1 MASLVTIADGNLSED
16 TISIGGLELG
26 VRLLIAATAERKKNG
41 GDDSTSKRAKT
52 TSSSSIGFVPDTP
65 IDKVVK
71 NDPERVNRVVERLRE
86 ELNYWRKSIIPDIGN
101 TGRLETMIKT
111 WMVRIVRA
119 ALGVPFDARWSSE
132 EFGYC
137 KIDVSKD
144 KVLNRLVM
152 LGRKN
157 TSSSV
162 PLPAFVEAVI
172 NCSSLHFK
180 IWQTYMKNANKPPC
194 GGGSMNSRFYPL
206 YRLVGFWDKIIN
218 NWYANYHDNVKRDS
232 MLAFVCSG
240 ASSSMF
246 KHSRISLCDECN
258 ERCMGIH
265 YPAETVNDQRISDYV
280 VKLFLELVLSPHIH
294 IEWKLEM
301 SKYLTSK
308 GIAMVSQAFG
318 AEEEKGSS
326 SRETVS
332 VVRKTGPFQPCAAR
346 FWDFCKSE
354 RPPHSVEYALITPE
368 PSSTPCLSSGAGVF
382 GSINAAYS
390 CLKVADSIPFKTL
403 KVLTKLKN
411 PSARRWIEEGSVLMF
426 NMYPLTVSNAP
437 VGYGRRTI
445 TNWKFKS
452 SFVSSIISSIVT
464 SRRRRRNAHDKGSRS
479 SDFLSEG
486 NGMTVKTVLFNCKNE
501 LDDVSGNRLF
511 DKILSFEGDL
521 LGGAITEQQLEKY
534 DTVNVCF
541 PRLTEECFSL
551 RDAEASTR
559 PPAKL

>member
-1 MASLVTIADGNLSED
+1 MASLIANGNLSED
-16 TISIGGLELG
+16 MISIDGLELG
-26 VRLLIAATAERKKNG
+26 IKLLSAYTAEGRKNG
-41 GDDSTSKRAKT
+41 CNNSTSKRAKT
-52 TSSSSIGFVPDTP
+52 TSSSICFVPDTP
-65 IDKVVK
+65 VDKVVK
-71 NDPERVNRVVERLRE
+71 NDPERVDRVVEHLRK
-86 ELNYWRKSIIPDIGN
+86 ELSYWRKSIIPDIGN

-111 WMVRIVRA
+111 WMLRIVRA
-119 ALGVPFDARWSSE
+119 ALCVPFDARWSPE
-132 EFGYC
+132 ELSYC

-144 KVLNRLVM
+144 KVLNRLIM
-152 LGRKN
+152 LGRKK
-157 TSSSV
+157 SV
-162 PLPAFVEAVI
+162 PHPAIVEAVI

-180 IWQTYMKNANKPPC
+180 IWQTFMKSANKP
-194 GGGSMNSRFYPL
+194 GSINNRFYPL
-206 YRLVGFWDKIIN
+206 YRLISFWDKIIN
-218 NWYANYHDNVKRDS
+218 NWYANYHDNVIRDS

-240 ASSSMF
+240 VSSMF
-246 KHSRISLCDECN
+246 MHSRVPLCYECN
-258 ERCMGIH
+258 ARCIGIY
-265 YPAETVNDQRISDYV
+265 YPVETANDQRISDYV
-280 VKLFLELVLSPHIH
+280 VKLFLELVLSPHIN

-318 AEEEKGSS
+318 EEGSS
-326 SRETVS
+326 SDTMMTNVKETA
-332 VVRKTGPFQPCAAR
+332 TFQPCAAR

-354 RPPHSVEYALITPE
+354 SPPHSVEYALITPE

-382 GSINAAYS
+382 GSINAAQS
-390 CLKVADSIPFKTL
+390 CPKIADSAPFKALT
-403 KVLTKLKN
+403 VLTKLKN
-411 PSARRWIEEGSVLMF
+411 PSTRRWIEEGSVLMF

-445 TNWKFKS
+445 SNWKFKS

-479 SDFLSEG
+479 SDLLSEG
-486 NGMTVKTVLFNCKNE
+486 NGTPVKTVLFNCKSE

-521 LGGAITEQQLEKY
+521 LGGAITKQQLEKY

-541 PRLTEECFSL
+541 PRPSEECSSL